1 MHSTYQFLK
10 YAKYRASQL
19 GGRCRSLAASSVV
32 ALKQQLAPGVL
43 NVHRRDYTNIGDLM
57 SSPFQYFRITKPL
70 YKLDIEPLTLVSP
83 FFSARREPLVLGGGG
98 LFFFETAVNGLLTQY
113 RGPVIGWGIGQN
125 GPLVEKTNTRIQTG
139 KFALLGVRDWQ
150 SEHDWVPCSSCLA
163 PELEAFRDIQPEHDF
178 VLYDHQH
185 TPLPIEGHPRLT
197 NACMDFSKVVA
208 FLASGETVVTN
219 SYHGAYWARLLGRR
233 VVALPFSNR
242 LLSMRYPPVI
252 ANARDYRQ
260 CAKEARAELGALEV
274 CRESNL
280 RFASRV
286 SEIIGTELQL
296 IARNLK
302 TSPQT
307 NWSTPADKV
316 QRS

>member
-1 MHSTYQFLK
+1 MHSTYQFPK

-19 GGRCRSLAASSVV
+19 CGRCWSLAASSVV

-43 NVHRRDYTNIGDLM
+43 NVHRRDFTNIGDLM

-98 LFFFETAVNGLLTQY
+98 LFFFEAAVNGLLTRY

-125 GPLVEKTNTRIQTG
+125 GPLAEKINTRIVAE

-150 SEHDWVPCSSCLA
+150 SKHEWVPCSSCLA
-163 PELEAFRDIQPEHDF
+163 PELDAVRDIQPEHDF

-185 TPLPIEGHPRLT
+185 TPLPIKGHPRLS
-197 NACMDFSKVVA
+197 NACMDFSGVLA
-208 FLASGETVVTN
+208 FLASGETVITN

-233 VVALPFSNR
+233 VVVLPFSNR
-242 LLSMRYPPVI
+242 LLHMRFPPAV
-252 ANARDYRQ
+252 ATAQNYQQ
-260 CAKEARAELGALEV
+260 CAKETRTEPGALET

-296 IARNLK
+296 IARNLGS
-302 TSPQT
+302 SPQT
-307 NWSTPADKV
+307 NSPGIGDSAK
-316 QRS
+316 RS